1 MEVRRESNCLSN
13 RPTDSTLVRSADRA
27 GCCRGC
33 VHCQPGREA
42 KRRGEDPDHV
52 WSAFIWLLIGGIIGA
67 RLQYVIS
74 SSIENPAYVQEYLSN
89 PIKII
94 ATWEG
99 GVGIFGAI
107 LGGALAFYLYARRHR
122 LNFWRWADII
132 IVGLPFAQA
141 IGRWGNF
148 FNQELYGG
156 PTNLPWGIA
165 IDCVHRVEPYFC
177 PPQGDF
183 TEAARFH
190 PTFLYESLW
199 NLFVGFTLL
208 FLARRYGDRWPA
220 GSLFNL
226 YLVFYPIGRFL
237 VEFIRLGTPFALGL
251 TIGQIT
257 SLVAGLAALAVF
269 VVRLRRAGHQSS
281 PPTPAS

>member
-1 MEVRRESNCLSN
+1 MDPIAFQIGPLTVRWYGLLIVFGAVVAAFIAS
-13 RPTDSTLVRSADRA
+13 
-27 GCCRGC
+27 
-33 VHCQPGREA
+33 REA

-74 SSIENPAYVQEYLSN
+74 SSIEHPAYIQEYLNN

-107 LGGALAFYLYARRHR
+107 LGGGLAFYLYTRRSH
-122 LNFWRWADII
+122 LNFLHWADII

-165 IDCVHRVEPYFC
+165 IDCNHRVAPYFC

-183 TEAARFH
+183 TEATRFH

-199 NLFVGFTLL
+199 NLFVGFTLV
-208 FLARRYGDRWPA
+208 FLARRYGDRWPD

-237 VEFIRLGTPFALGL
+237 VEFIRLGTPFAFGL
-251 TIGQIT
+251 TIGQMT
-257 SLVAGLAALAVF
+257 SLIAGLAAFIVF
-269 VVRLRRAGHQSS
+269 VVRLRRARSQS
-281 PPTPAS
+281 PTLT

>member
-1 MEVRRESNCLSN
+1 MDPIAFQIGPLAVRWYGLLIVFGAVVAAFIAS
-13 RPTDSTLVRSADRA
+13 
-27 GCCRGC
+27 
-33 VHCQPGREA
+33 REA

-52 WSAFIWLLIGGIIGA
+52 WSAFIWLLIGGIVGA

-74 SSIENPAYVQEYLSN
+74 SSLENPAYVQEYLNN

-107 LGGALAFYLYARRHR
+107 LGGLLAFVLYARRAH
-122 LNFWRWADII
+122 LNYWRWADII

-156 PTNLPWGIA
+156 PTNLPWGIP
-165 IDCVHRVEPYFC
+165 IDCANRVAPYYC

-208 FLARRYGDRWPA
+208 FLARRFADRWPA
-220 GSLFNL
+220 GSIFNL

-257 SLVAGLAALAVF
+257 SLVAAVIALAVF
-269 VVRLRRAGHQSS
+269 VYRLRRAERPNLPSVS
-281 PPTPAS
+281 E